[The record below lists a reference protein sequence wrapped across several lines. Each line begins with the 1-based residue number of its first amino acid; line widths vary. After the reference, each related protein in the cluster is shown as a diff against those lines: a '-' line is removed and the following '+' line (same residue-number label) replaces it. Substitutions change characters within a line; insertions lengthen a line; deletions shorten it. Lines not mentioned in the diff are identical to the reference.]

1 MNSRVEILAPA
12 GSIESMMAAVH
23 AGADAIYMGGSRFG
37 ARAYA
42 DNPEEDRFLEAIDYA
57 HLHGCRLY
65 MTVNTWVKEE
75 ELDQLYDFLKPYY
88 ERGLDAVIVQDLRVS
103 KFIREHLP
111 DLPSHAS
118 TQMTVTGWRSA
129 KILKEMGATRVVT
142 ARELSLQEIA
152 QIRDHVDVEI
162 ESFVHGALCY
172 CYSGQCLLSSLIG
185 GRSGNRGRC
194 AQPCR
199 LPYDVLTAGGKPVQS
214 AAKQTYA
221 KLTET
226 AHEARRPIPG
236 KQSLGKK
243 NHGKQNY
250 GKQDSGRPDFNKQK
264 AGKHGN
270 ASQHGAQQ
278 NTSFQDD
285 RYVLSLKDLCTLD
298 ILPDIIES
306 GVYSLKIEGRMKS
319 PRYTAGVV
327 SIYRKYVDY
336 YLEHGRDGY
345 KADPADRKMLLDL
358 FDRGGF
364 TDGYYQHHNGREM
377 VALKEKPAFREG
389 NQALFDR
396 LDRDY
401 VEKKKQEPL
410 SGHVVV
416 KEGEPLKLSLWYS
429 NPERL
434 LEEAAGQNTYV
445 EVTGTEVQTAQNQP
459 MGEDKLL
466 KQLNKTGNTPFYFE
480 NLTAEIEGNCFV
492 PVQALNELRREALE
506 QMEEKLLQPF
516 RRTAGMARSVD
527 EGENER
533 SEQQSENGS
542 MEAGSCRAKSEN
554 LPGSRNMDNAE
565 RRKTTEEPRG
575 LHISL
580 EEPNLLPVA
589 TAHPDVTRIYL
600 DSCGFGPETW
610 KNAVQEC
617 HDNGK
622 TCSLM
627 LPHIFRMEAETYFR
641 KHMDALKEAGF
652 DELMVKSLDEIPFL
666 QENGLG
672 NIPMVSDANLYVM
685 NHLSREQMESLGIFR
700 MTLPLELNSRELE
713 TLGCEEM
720 ELYVYGYLPAM
731 VSAQCIVRT
740 TRGCTKKPEVLKM
753 KDRTGKDLPVKNH
766 CRFCYNTIYNPS
778 PLSLLG
784 QEKLIGRLAPGALRL
799 AFTLETPEQTKEI
812 LDAFADHFLH
822 GEDTKDPLKDFTRG
836 HFKRGV
842 E

>member
-12 GSIESMMAAVH
+12 GSMESMMAAVH

-42 DNPEEDRFLEAIDYA
+42 DNPEEDQFLKAIDYA

-65 MTVNTWVKEE
+65 MTVNTLVKEE

-88 ERGLDAVIVQDLRVS
+88 ERGLDAVIVQDLGVW
-103 KFIREHLP
+103 KFIREHFP
-111 DLPSHAS
+111 DLPIHAS

-129 KILKEMGATRVVT
+129 KILKELGATRVVT

-199 LPYDVLTAGGKPVQS
+199 LPYDVLTVGGTPLKGAIHQMAEGKK
-214 AAKQTYA
+214 AAKTWDN
-221 KLTET
+221 
-226 AHEARRPIPG
+226 R
-236 KQSLGKK
+236 KK
-243 NHGKQNY
+243 NDK
-250 GKQDSGRPDFNKQK
+250 KSGDN
-264 AGKHGN
+264 
-270 ASQHGAQQ
+270 
-278 NTSFQDD
+278 

-298 ILPDIIES
+298 ILPDVIES

-345 KADPADRKMLLDL
+345 KVDPADRKMLLDL

-364 TDGYYQHHNGREM
+364 TDGYYLHHNGREM

-401 VEKKKQEPL
+401 VNKKKQEPL
-410 SGHVVV
+410 SGHVTV
-416 KEGEPLKLSLWYS
+416 KEGEPLKFALWCAA
-429 NPERL
+429 PELL
-434 LEEAAGQNTYV
+434 LEEAADQNPYV
-445 EVTGTEVQTAQNQP
+445 EVTGAEVLTAQNQP
-459 MGEDKLL
+459 MGEEKLL

-480 NLTAEIEGNCFV
+480 NLTAEISGNCFV

-506 QMEEKLLQPF
+506 QMEEKLLAPF
-516 RRTAGMARSVD
+516 SRVAEQESGADRTAETCDKTETCGKTEKGRTAETAVV
-527 EGENER
+527 
-533 SEQQSENGS
+533 SENIQDS
-542 MEAGSCRAKSEN
+542 ETLRIVEAAQEKAQEAATDR
-554 LPGSRNMDNAE
+554 
-565 RRKTTEEPRG
+565 TG

-580 EEPNLLPVA
+580 EEPRLLSTA
-589 TAHPDVTRIYL
+589 IAHPDVSRIYL
-600 DSCGFGPETW
+600 DSCSFGPETW
-610 KNAVQEC
+610 ETAVKEC
-617 HDNGK
+617 HEQGK
-622 TCSLM
+622 QCRLM
-627 LPHIFRMEAETYFR
+627 LPHIFRTEAETYFK
-641 KHMDALKEAGF
+641 KHMAALKAAGF
-652 DELMVKSLDEIPFL
+652 DELVVKSLDEIFFL
-666 QENGLG
+666 KEQGVDE
-672 NIPMVSDANLYVM
+672 IPLVSDANLYVM
-685 NHLSREQMESLGIFR
+685 NHLAREQMEQLGISR

-713 TLGCEEM
+713 TLGCEQM
-720 ELYVYGYLPAM
+720 ELFVYGYLPAM

-740 TRGCTKKPEVLKM
+740 TKGCTKKPELLKM
-753 KDRTGKDLPVKNH
+753 KDRTGKELPVKNF

-784 QEKLIGRLAPGALRL
+784 QEKLVSRLQPGALRL
-799 AFTLETPEQTKEI
+799 AFTMESPEQMKEI